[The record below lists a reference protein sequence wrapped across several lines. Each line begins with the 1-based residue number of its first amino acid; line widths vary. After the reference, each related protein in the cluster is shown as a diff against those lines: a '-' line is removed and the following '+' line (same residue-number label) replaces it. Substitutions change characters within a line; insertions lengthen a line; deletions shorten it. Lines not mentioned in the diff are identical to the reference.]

1 MKYKV
6 TNKLE
11 CPVRFKNITFGSKET
26 KILDINPNTDRF
38 IIEEIEIEEKPEKK
52 QKGGKN

>member
-11 CPVRFKNITFGSKET
+11 CSINFGKINFKSKET
-26 KILDINPNTDRF
+26 KILDVKPTSDRF
-38 IIEEIEIEEKPEKK
+38 IVEEIEQQEKPKK
-52 QKGGKN
+52 IRKEDK

>member
-11 CPVRFKNITFGSKET
+11 CPLKCGKINFAPKET
-26 KILDINPNTDRF
+26 KILDFKPQSDRF
-38 IIEEIEIEEKPEKK
+38 IIEEITEKVEEPKK
-52 QKGGKN
+52 LKGGKQ